1 MGGWGPIV
9 IAGLLCGAVLEARA
23 QDSSFHLSSRCAAGT
38 TSSAGRV
45 ARVIDGRSFAL
56 DDGREIRLAAL
67 EVPAAAGTSPAGQ
80 ASRAALA
87 AMVAGETVTLGVLG
101 GAAGAPDRYGRT
113 IAHAFTT
120 GEAGPRAIA
129 QPRAVAH
136 ALLAAGHARVGIEIG
151 NPACAA
157 ELYSHE
163 RVARI
168 AKRGLWSD
176 PQYGIVAAGDLTG
189 LVAGR
194 GRFSVVEGKVLSV
207 RESGGTIYV
216 NFGRRW
222 SEALTVTI
230 SKRQERIFTGA
241 GLTPKALE
249 NRRLRVR
256 GWIEVRN
263 GPRIEA
269 SRPEQIELV
278 AAN

>member
-1 MGGWGPIV
+1 MV
-9 IAGLLCGAVLEARA
+9 VAGLLCGAALEARA
-23 QDSSFHLSSRCAAGT
+23 QDSSFHLSSRCAADMP
-38 TSSAGRV
+38 SSAGRV
-45 ARVIDGRSFAL
+45 DRIIDGRSFAL
-56 DDGREIRLAAL
+56 DDGREIRLASL
-67 EVPAAAGTSPAGQ
+67 EVPPAAGTSPAGQ

-87 AMVAGETVTLGVLG
+87 AMAAGQTVTLR

-120 GEAGPRAIA
+120 GEARPRAIA
-129 QPRAVAH
+129 QPRAIAH
-136 ALLAAGHARVGIEIG
+136 ALLAAGHARVGVEIG
-151 NPACAA
+151 DSACAA

-176 PQYGIVAAGDLTG
+176 PQYAILDGGNLTG

-222 SEALTVTI
+222 SQALTVTI

>member
-9 IAGLLCGAVLEARA
+9 IVGLLCGAALEARA
-23 QDSSFHLSSRCAAGT
+23 QNLSSRCAAET
-38 TSSAGRV
+38 ASSAGRV
-45 ARVIDGRSFAL
+45 DRVIDGRSFAL
-56 DDGREIRLAAL
+56 DDGREIRPASL
-67 EVPAAAGTSPAGQ
+67 EVPPAAATSPAGQ

-87 AMVAGETVTLGVLG
+87 ALIAGKTVTLGGALG
-101 GAAGAPDRYGRT
+101 GARGDAAGAPDRYGRT
-113 IAHAFTT
+113 VAHVFIAGKAP
-120 GEAGPRAIA
+120 PRPI
-129 QPRAVAH
+129 AH
-136 ALLAAGHARVGIEIG
+136 ALLAAGHARVAAESGD
-151 NPACAA
+151 PACAA

-163 RVARI
+163 REARI
-168 AKRGLWSD
+168 AKLGLWGD
-176 PQYGIVAAGDLTG
+176 PQYAILDSGNLTG

-222 SEALTVTI
+222 SQALTDTI

>member
-1 MGGWGPIV
+1 MGGWGPFV
-9 IAGLLCGAVLEARA
+9 IAGLLCGAALEARA
-23 QDSSFHLSSRCAAGT
+23 QDSSFPLSPRCAAET
-38 TSSAGRV
+38 TLSAGRV
-45 ARVIDGRSFAL
+45 DRVIDGRSFTLA
-56 DDGREIRLAAL
+56 DGSEIRLAAL
-67 EVPAAAGTSPAGQ
+67 EVPSAAGTSPAGQ
-80 ASRAALA
+80 ASRMALT
-87 AMVAGETVTLGVLG
+87 AMVAGETVTLGSVLG
-101 GAAGAPDRYGRT
+101 GVLAGAAGPPDRYGRT

-120 GEAGPRAIA
+120 GGAGPRAIA
-129 QPRAVAH
+129 H
-136 ALLAAGHARVGIEIG
+136 ALLAEGHARVGAETG
-151 NPACAA
+151 DPACAA
-157 ELYSHE
+157 ELFSHE

-168 AKRGLWSD
+168 AKLGLWSD
-176 PQYGIVAAGDLTG
+176 PQYAILDGGNLTG

-241 GLTPKALE
+241 GLSPKALE

>member
-9 IAGLLCGAVLEARA
+9 IVGLLCGAALEARA
-23 QDSSFHLSSRCAAGT
+23 QDLLSRCVAET

-45 ARVIDGRSFAL
+45 DRVIDGRSFAL
-56 DDGREIRLAAL
+56 ADGREIRLAAL
-67 EVPAAAGTSPAGQ
+67 EVPAAAGTSPAGE

-87 AMVAGETVTLGVLG
+87 ALVAGETVTLGGVLG
-101 GAAGAPDRYGRT
+101 GAGAPDRYGRT
-113 IAHAFTT
+113 VAHAFIT
-120 GEAGPRAIA
+120 GEAGPRAVA
-129 QPRAVAH
+129 QFRAVAH
-136 ALLAAGHARVGIEIG
+136 ALLAAGHARVGAEIG
-151 NPACAA
+151 DPTCAA

-168 AKRGLWSD
+168 AKLGLWSD
-176 PQYGIVAAGDLTG
+176 PQYAILDGGNLTG

-222 SEALTVTI
+222 SQALTVTI
-230 SKRQERIFTGA
+230 SKRHERIFTGA
-241 GLTPKALE
+241 GREPKALE

>member
-1 MGGWGPIV
+1 MGGWAPIV
-9 IAGLLCGAVLEARA
+9 VAGLLCGAVLEARA
-23 QDSSFHLSSRCAAGT
+23 QDSSFHSSSRCAAEM
-38 TSSAGRV
+38 SSAGRV
-45 ARVIDGRSFAL
+45 DRVIDGRSFVL
-56 DDGREIRLAAL
+56 DDGREIRLASL
-67 EVPAAAGTSPAGQ
+67 EVPPATGTSPAGQ
-80 ASRAALA
+80 ASQAALA
-87 AMVAGETVTLGVLG
+87 AVVAGGTVTLRGVVG
-101 GAAGAPDRYGRT
+101 GVAGGPDRYGRT
-113 IAHAFTT
+113 VAHAFTT
-120 GEAGPRAIA
+120 GQA

-136 ALLAAGHARVGIEIG
+136 ALLAAGHARVGAEIDD
-151 NPACAA
+151 PACAA

-163 RVARI
+163 REARI
-168 AKRGLWSD
+168 AKRGLWSH
-176 PQYGIVAAGDLTG
+176 PQYGIVDAGDLTG

-194 GRFSVVEGKVLSV
+194 GRFSIVEGKVLSV

-241 GLTPKALE
+241 GREPKALE